1 MSGSN
6 VTTNII
12 IRGRVRVT
20 EEMIMEAEV
29 RGRQTQAKK
38 HLGTPEVGRS
48 QEGTLFLSHSL
59 TRERGAVDTL
69 ISDLW
74 PRGL

>member
-29 RGRQTQAKK
+29 RGMPLLERGPT
-38 HLGTPEVGRS
+38 S
-48 QEGTLFLSHSL
+48 QEIRATSRSWKRQEIDSPLEPPERTQSL
-59 TRERGAVDTL
+59 
-69 ISDLW
+69 
-74 PRGL
+74 